1 MTREEA
7 LKEKAY
13 RYVQDVDG
21 DWFQVYSEK
30 NFINIINKIY
40 DELEVLQK
48 SEQNS
53 YAIGYT
59 QGYLACENNKT
70 PKDIRELL
78 KDKQ

>member
-1 MTREEA
+1 MKA
-7 LKEKAY
+7 LKVLKQALK
-13 RYVQDVDG
+13 RYLVHENDIR
-21 DWFQVYSEK
+21 EA
-30 NFINIINKIY
+30 I

-48 SEQNS
+48 SEQKS

-59 QGYLACENNKT
+59 QGYLDCENNKT